1 MYMYIHVYVHI
12 HVLHM
17 LQNIYVHVHTTCMY
31 MGFYLLDRV
40 RWLQS
45 HPLPSWK
52 IYIHFWRNLPK
63 ILESQAL
70 PPVYKKASIIPIT
83 VHVRVCT

>member
-1 MYMYIHVYVHI
+1 
-12 HVLHM
+12 
-17 LQNIYVHVHTTCMY
+17 MY

-40 RWLQS
+40 HWLQS

-52 IYIHFWRNLPK
+52 IYIHFWYNLPK
-63 ILESQAL
+63 MLESQAL

-83 VHVRVCT
+83 VHVRVCTCTYMYTMWRYDHVYVHVHVCI